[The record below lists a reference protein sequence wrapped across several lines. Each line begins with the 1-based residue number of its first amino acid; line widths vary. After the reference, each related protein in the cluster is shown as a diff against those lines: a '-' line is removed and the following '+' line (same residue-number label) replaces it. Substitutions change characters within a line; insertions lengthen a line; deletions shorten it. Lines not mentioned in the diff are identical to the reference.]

1 MKILHLLAQRPGY
14 TGSGIHLRAMVKIA
28 DEAGY
33 EQAVLCGIPFRDE
46 VSFDTYTPVKLY
58 PVWFETEDLPIPV
71 AGMSDVMPYCS
82 TKYSELK
89 GKILKQWRAAFESK
103 LKSALEEFQ
112 PDLIL
117 SHHLWMLSAIACKQ
131 VKDIPVFLISHG
143 TALRQKD
150 FCPQR
155 ASEVM
160 PLLQK
165 AEMVFALNNSQK
177 EKINAE
183 FKIEPAKIA
192 ITGNGYDPAI
202 FYPPK
207 KKKKN
212 KVKKLVYAGKISY
225 AKGLRELLKVLEFIS
240 TFANQKIT
248 LTLCGSGSENQVDKL
263 KKIAEELDFPVIFT
277 GIITQQELA
286 EKFRESDAFIL
297 PSYYEGLPLVLIEAL
312 ACGLPVVV
320 NDLPGLRE
328 WMGNKII
335 RSGLVK
341 FVNMP
346 KLIYIDR
353 PDISSLPTYFVNLSE
368 AILDVMQMKIKPASV
383 KNLMAENTWF
393 DVFQKIEKY
402 FPK

>member
-165 AEMVFALNNSQK
+165 AEK
-177 EKINAE
+177 
-183 FKIEPAKIA
+183 
-192 ITGNGYDPAI
+192 TGAFEGRWVAVDS
-202 FYPPK
+202 FF
-207 KKKKN
+207 
-212 KVKKLVYAGKISY
+212 G
-225 AKGLRELLKVLEFIS
+225 
-240 TFANQKIT
+240 ANP
-248 LTLCGSGSENQVDKL
+248 
-263 KKIAEELDFPVIFT
+263 EESRF
-277 GIITQQELA
+277 
-286 EKFRESDAFIL
+286 
-297 PSYYEGLPLVLIEAL
+297 
-312 ACGLPVVV
+312 
-320 NDLPGLRE
+320 
-328 WMGNKII
+328 
-335 RSGLVK
+335 
-341 FVNMP
+341 
-346 KLIYIDR
+346 
-353 PDISSLPTYFVNLSE
+353 
-368 AILDVMQMKIKPASV
+368 
-383 KNLMAENTWF
+383 
-393 DVFQKIEKY
+393 
-402 FPK
+402 